1 MTFTFTKASFRDS
14 KILDLRVVSIYT
26 EKEPYFTNHFDLY
39 ATVFPFDVK
48 TMPVRKEIALGETTE
63 ISCLLKSE
71 GDFSETLYTIR
82 YFQPEGEGEL
92 RLNGVIFEPNDR
104 YPLENKSF
112 RLYYTS
118 RSTDRQLIDI
128 YIEDNHGQLQHL
140 SFNFNNK
147 RIE

>member
-1 MTFTFTKASFRDS
+1 MIWVMGVLVAVGFCLSSCDHT
-14 KILDLRVVSIYT
+14 LDVQ
-26 EKEPYFTNHFDLY
+26 
-39 ATVFPFDVK
+39 TVFPFEVK

-63 ISCLLKSE
+63 IRCLLKSE

-92 RLNGVIFEPNDR
+92 RLDGIVFEPNDR
-104 YPLENKSF
+104 YPLESKSF

-128 YIEDNHGQLQHL
+128 YIEDNHGQLQKL
-140 SFNFNNK
+140 SFVFNSK
-147 RIE
+147 RM